1 MLRDGG
7 NLPGFLHCCGID
19 CSADCRMECKSKER
33 QCKAFLGTVKQ
44 TESRP
49 RCALLSVTTPS
60 GRHAMPGPRCG
71 SLSRGLTAR
80 RLIWFAGKWHRQEAW
95 SALFLKRVSQFH
107 SSLAR
112 SLLRGFCDALRHCA
126 VLLSGLLSQSKS
138 GPLLQNARLGAWES
152 RPLAQLRKV

>member
-1 MLRDGG
+1 MLRNGG
-7 NLPGFLHCCGID
+7 NLPRFRHGGGMNFRAGM
-19 CSADCRMECKSKER
+19 RMECESEER
-33 QCKAFLGTVKQ
+33 RCKAFLSTVKQ

-49 RCALLSVTTPS
+49 FYAPLSVTTPS
-60 GRHAMPGPRCG
+60 GRHAIPGARCG
-71 SLSRGLTAR
+71 SLSHGLTAR

-152 RPLAQLRKV
+152 RPLPPHHT